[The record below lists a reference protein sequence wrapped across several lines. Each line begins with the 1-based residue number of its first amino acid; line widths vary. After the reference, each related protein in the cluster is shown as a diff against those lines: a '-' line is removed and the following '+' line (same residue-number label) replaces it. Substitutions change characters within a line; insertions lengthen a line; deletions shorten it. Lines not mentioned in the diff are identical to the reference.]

1 MHNKLAFP
9 HFHRSHTYS
18 QNKMTGKQVKS
29 PAPTSIVSASPHSAS
44 KKASKSPVAPSASPS
59 REEDLVPG
67 DELTKLL
74 IEIKTAHPEYGFKRV
89 HDVVHER
96 GGNYA
101 RVNIKRVQRYLA
113 KLGLGTAA
121 SHPGHEHETH
131 KSNSDEVESD
141 ELIALI
147 KAIKFAHP
155 EFGIKRVHAQILTH
169 GGKFTHVSTKRVKK
183 FMQKLGLETTSSS
196 SPHKDDDDDDSDS
209 DDVTKSVLKKTTIQ
223 LMTVGGESKSER
235 IDGNQQED
243 EEEKTASQ
251 SWLPVKLDEA
261 ASKMKQF
268 PYQAVI
274 RMTTSEEGDAQG
286 SMGEIYKIQVAV
298 EADGSLSTI
307 HPMLVYN
314 KPRNRKTFLHP
325 DSPAYLPVQRLI
337 ANMGLQGTVGGS
349 KAYFWGRYFQVEDM
363 LYINTDKLAPFQQW

>member
-1 MHNKLAFP
+1 
-9 HFHRSHTYS
+9 
-18 QNKMTGKQVKS
+18 MTGKQVKS
-29 PAPTSIVSASPHSAS
+29 PAPIASPPHSAS
-44 KKASKSPVAPSASPS
+44 KKASKSPLVPGASPS
-59 REEDLVPG
+59 RSEEDLVPG
-67 DELTKLL
+67 DELTRLL

-89 HDVVHER
+89 HDAVHER

-121 SHPGHEHETH
+121 SHPGHEHETPEKAP
-131 KSNSDEVESD
+131 KSNSEEVESD

-155 EFGIKRVHAQILTH
+155 EFGVKRVHAQILTH
-169 GGKFTHVSTKRVKK
+169 GGKFAHVSSKRVKK
-183 FMQKLGLETTSSS
+183 FMKKLGMKTTSAS
-196 SPHKDDDDDDSDS
+196 SPHKNGDGADDSDDDDSDS
-209 DDVTKSVLKKTTIQ
+209 DHDVTKSVLKKTTIQ
-223 LMTVGGESKSER
+223 LMTIGGESKSER
-235 IDGNQQED
+235 TADSNQ
-243 EEEKTASQ
+243 EEEKASQ
-251 SWLPVKLDEA
+251 SWLPVKLDEP

-337 ANMGLQGTVGGS
+337 SNMGLQGTVGGS

>member
-1 MHNKLAFP
+1 MVV
-9 HFHRSHTYS
+9 HTP
-18 QNKMTGKQVKS
+18 VKS
-29 PAPTSIVSASPHSAS
+29 PAMSPTSKRSIGSAGSSSAASPAQH
-44 KKASKSPVAPSASPS
+44 
-59 REEDLVPG
+59 EDLIPG
-67 DELTKLL
+67 DELTRLL

-89 HDVVHER
+89 HDIVHER

-101 RVNIKRVQRYLA
+101 RVNIKRVQRYLH
-113 KLGLGTAA
+113 KLGLGTVA
-121 SHPGHEHETH
+121 SHPGHDSPEHAHTPGD
-131 KSNSDEVESD
+131 SVDRD

-147 KAIKFAHP
+147 KAIKFAHAH
-155 EFGIKRVHAQILTH
+155 FGVKRVHAQILTH
-169 GGKFTHVSTKRVKK
+169 GGKFAHVSVKRVKK
-183 FMQKLGLETTSSS
+183 YMHKLGLETTSAS
-196 SPHKDDDDDDSDS
+196 SPHEDDDSDS
-209 DDVTKSVLKKTTIQ
+209 DDAGPKSGALKKTTIK
-223 LMTVGGESKSER
+223 LMTIGGESKSER
-235 IDGNQQED
+235 SGEG
-243 EEEKTASQ
+243 ESAAKAESQ
-251 SWLPVKLDEA
+251 SWLPVKLDEP
-261 ASKMKQF
+261 ASKLEQF

-337 ANMGLQGTVGGS
+337 ANMGQQGAVGGS

>member
-1 MHNKLAFP
+1 
-9 HFHRSHTYS
+9 
-18 QNKMTGKQVKS
+18 MTGKHVKS
-29 PAPTSIVSASPHSAS
+29 PAPVSSPPHSAS
-44 KKASKSPVAPSASPS
+44 KKAAHKSPVPSASPS

-74 IEIKTAHPEYGFKRV
+74 IEIKTAHPEFGFKRV
-89 HDVVHER
+89 HDAVHER
-96 GGNYA
+96 GGNFA
-101 RVNIKRVQRYLA
+101 RVNIKRVQRYLQ
-113 KLGLGTAA
+113 KLGLATAA
-121 SHPGHEHETH
+121 THPGHETPEKAH
-131 KSNSDEVESD
+131 KNTTSISGEEVDSD

-147 KAIKFAHP
+147 KAIKFAHAD
-155 EFGIKRVHAQILTH
+155 FGVKRVHAQILTH
-169 GGKFTHVSTKRVKK
+169 GGKFAHVSVKRVKK
-183 FMQKLGLETTSSS
+183 FMQKLGLATTSSS
-196 SPHKDDDDDDSDS
+196 SPHKDDDDDDEDDDES
-209 DDVTKSVLKKTTIQ
+209 DDVKKTSVLKKTTIQ
-223 LMTVGGESKSER
+223 LMTIGGESKSER
-235 IDGNQQED
+235 VADSNQ
-243 EEEKTASQ
+243 EEGEKAASQ
-251 SWLPVKLDEA
+251 SWLPVKLDEP

-337 ANMGLQGTVGGS
+337 ANLGLQGTVGGS

>member
-1 MHNKLAFP
+1 MVMHTP
-9 HFHRSHTYS
+9 
-18 QNKMTGKQVKS
+18 VKS
-29 PAPTSIVSASPHSAS
+29 PAPSPHSKRS
-44 KKASKSPVAPSASPS
+44 VGSASSAASPAQH
-59 REEDLVPG
+59 EDLIPG
-67 DELTKLL
+67 DELTRLL

-89 HDVVHER
+89 HDIVHER

-101 RVNIKRVQRYLA
+101 RVNIKRVQRYLH

-121 SHPGHEHETH
+121 SHPGHDSPEHAHTPADMVDSE
-131 KSNSDEVESD
+131 

-147 KAIKFAHP
+147 KAIKFAHAH
-155 EFGIKRVHAQILTH
+155 FGVKRVHAQILTH
-169 GGKFTHVSTKRVKK
+169 GGKFAHVSVKRVKK
-183 FMQKLGLETTSSS
+183 YMHKLGLATPS
-196 SPHKDDDDDDSDS
+196 SPHGDDDDDDSDS
-209 DDVTKSVLKKTTIQ
+209 DDAKHTALKKTTIK
-223 LMTVGGESKSER
+223 LMTIGGESKSER
-235 IDGNQQED
+235 HSHEGGD
-243 EEEKTASQ
+243 EKAESQ
-251 SWLPVKLDEA
+251 SWLPVKLDEP
-261 ASKMKQF
+261 ASKLEQF

-325 DSPAYLPVQRLI
+325 DSPAYLPVQRLV
-337 ANMGLQGTVGGS
+337 ANQGLQGSVGGS

>member
-1 MHNKLAFP
+1 MVV
-9 HFHRSHTYS
+9 
-18 QNKMTGKQVKS
+18 GKQHKS
-29 PAPTSIVSASPHSAS
+29 PAASPMHKKTPAKSPPHSAG
-44 KKASKSPVAPSASPS
+44 APSPAK
-59 REEDLVPG
+59 EDLIPG
-67 DELTKLL
+67 DELTALL
-74 IEIKTAHPEYGFKRV
+74 IQIKTEHPEYGFKRV
-89 HDVVHER
+89 HDKIHEM

-101 RVNIKRVQRYLA
+101 RVNIKRVQRYLH

-121 SHPGHEHETH
+121 DHPGHEHDTPVRSSSE
-131 KSNSDEVESD
+131 EVDSD

-155 EFGIKRVHAQILTH
+155 EFGVKRVHAQILTH

-183 FMQKLGLETTSSS
+183 FMRKLGFKTVAADGE
-196 SPHKDDDDDDSDS
+196 DDDDDDSDS
-209 DDVTKSVLKKTTIQ
+209 EGSPTKTPVSNVLKRTKIQ
-223 LMTVGGESKSER
+223 LMTIGGESKSER
-235 IDGNQQED
+235 IFESSTSNQD
-243 EEEKTASQ
+243 EEGKTTQQ
-251 SWLPVKLDEA
+251 SWLPVKLDEP
-261 ASKMKQF
+261 ASKMQEF

-274 RMTTSEEGDAQG
+274 RMTTSEEGEAQG

-337 ANMGLQGTVGGS
+337 ANQGLQGTVGGS

>member
-1 MHNKLAFP
+1 
-9 HFHRSHTYS
+9 
-18 QNKMTGKQVKS
+18 
-29 PAPTSIVSASPHSAS
+29 
-44 KKASKSPVAPSASPS
+44 
-59 REEDLVPG
+59 
-67 DELTKLL
+67 
-74 IEIKTAHPEYGFKRV
+74 TAHPEYGFKRV

-101 RVNIKRVQRYLA
+101 RVNIKRVQRYLH

-121 SHPGHEHETH
+121 SHPGHESPDHDSHRHEE
-131 KSNSDEVESD
+131 EVDSE

-147 KAIKFAHP
+147 KAIKFAHQD
-155 EFGIKRVHAQILTH
+155 FGVKRVHAQILTH
-169 GGKFTHVSTKRVKK
+169 GGKFTHVSVKRVKK
-183 FMQKLGLETTSSS
+183 FMQKLGFVTISS
-196 SPHKDDDDDDSDS
+196 SPHHGDDDDSDS
-209 DDVTKSVLKKTTIQ
+209 DEVHKTELTKTTIK
-223 LMTVGGESKSER
+223 LMTIGGESKSER
-235 IDGNQQED
+235 VTDSNQDED
-243 EEEKTASQ
+243 KASQ
-251 SWLPVKLDEA
+251 SWLPVKLDEP
-261 ASKMKQF
+261 ASKMQQF

-337 ANMGLQGTVGGS
+337 SNQGLQGTVGGS

>member
-1 MHNKLAFP
+1 
-9 HFHRSHTYS
+9 
-18 QNKMTGKQVKS
+18 MTVKQAKS
-29 PAPTSIVSASPHSAS
+29 PAPMSSPPPSAS
-44 KKASKSPVAPSASPS
+44 KKHSHKSPVPMASPS
-59 REEDLVPG
+59 REDDLVPG

-74 IEIKTAHPEYGFKRV
+74 LEIKAAHPEFGFKRV
-89 HDVVHER
+89 HDAVHER
-96 GGNYA
+96 GGNFA
-101 RVNIKRVQRYLA
+101 RVNIKRVQRYLQR
-113 KLGLGTAA
+113 LGLAAA
-121 SHPGHEHETH
+121 SVEIPA
-131 KSNSDEVESD
+131 KSPTSNNEEVASD
-141 ELIALI
+141 ELVALI
-147 KAIKFAHP
+147 KAIKFAHAD
-155 EFGIKRVHAQILTH
+155 FGVKRVHAQILTH
-169 GGKFTHVSTKRVKK
+169 GGKFTHVSIKRVKK
-183 FMQKLGLETTSSS
+183 FMQKLGLETKSAS
-196 SPHKDDDDDDSDS
+196 SPHKDGDDSDSDDDDDDSG
-209 DDVTKSVLKKTTIQ
+209 VVVMKGALKKTTIQ
-223 LMTVGGESKSER
+223 LMTIGGESKSER
-235 IDGNQQED
+235 ISGNQEEGED
-243 EEEKTASQ
+243 KVSQ
-251 SWLPVKLDEA
+251 SWLPVKLDEP

-337 ANMGLQGTVGGS
+337 SNMGLQGTVGGS